1 MTQAFQYALVARG
14 ATPLAEYSLVSGN
27 SRMIAIKML
36 ENIDPKTPRA
46 VVEQAGHVFMTLTE
60 PDRVTFLVLTDKAV
74 SPASRLSFLNDL
86 KSRWRARYGN
96 SAAGFA
102 PNSKNSEFGQTEIA
116 ALMRNYNSDKYQKIT
131 QIKSNLESTQDQ
143 MTQNLTMALARGEQ
157 LNVMEAKAE
166 NIKDSAATFR
176 REATNVRRRMC
187 LQKWKWYFIGIA
199 IAVVVIFII
208 VWVACGASFQ
218 KCRKSK
224 ESNSSNSTNESTA
237 LVMLVQQLANFLA
250 KH

>member
-1 MTQAFQYALVARG
+1 MIIRRSRAERQELALTTDPMEGKTVMGIDPGTNVLGYGVLQIVGGEPKCRVLGVVSLGKFRNPYQKLRHIFERVSALVA
-14 ATPLAEYSLVSGN
+14 EYKPDE
-27 SRMIAIKML
+27 MAL
-36 ENIDPKTPRA
+36 EAP
-46 VVEQAGHVFMTLTE
+46 F
-60 PDRVTFLVLTDKAV
+60 
-74 SPASRLSFLNDL
+74 
-86 KSRWRARYGN
+86 YG
-96 SAAGFA
+96 
-102 PNSKNSEFGQTEIA
+102 
-116 ALMRNYNSDKYQKIT
+116 DKYQKIT

-224 ESNSSNSTNESTA
+224 DSNSSNSTNESTA